1 MDGLTIVEEYIS
13 KKEEKELIDFIDSQ
27 EWSNALSR
35 RTQHYGYEYNYRAQ
49 ARHKNPVLEKTF
61 PIPEKFL
68 KYIKDIDERFNQ
80 VIVNEYQPGQGISPH
95 IDHVRLFGDTIA
107 SISLGSAVM
116 FKFEKKKEEEPVF
129 VYLQPRTLIIMEGDA
144 RWRWLHSIPAKKTD
158 EVNGKIIK
166 RERRISL
173 TFRIVV

>member
-1 MDGLTIVEEYIS
+1 MDGLTIIEEYIS

-35 RTQHYGYEYNYRAQ
+35 RTQHYGYEYNY
-49 ARHKNPVLEKTF
+49 KNPVLEKTSS
-61 PIPEKFL
+61 IPEKFE
-68 KYIKDIDERFNQ
+68 KYILDIDKRFNQ

-107 SISLGSAVM
+107 SISLGSAVL
-116 FKFEKKKEEEPVF
+116 FKFEKKEEEPVLI
-129 VYLQPRTLIIMEGDA
+129 YLQPRTLIIMEGDA